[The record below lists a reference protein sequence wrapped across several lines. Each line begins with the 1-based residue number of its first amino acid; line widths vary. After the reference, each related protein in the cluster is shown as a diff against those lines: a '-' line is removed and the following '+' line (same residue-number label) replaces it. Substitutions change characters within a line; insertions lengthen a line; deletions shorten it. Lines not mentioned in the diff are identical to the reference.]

1 MNWAARHSPPDTG
14 GVDATSRRS
23 REASFDGAD
32 GVVGNGTLSKE
43 RIPKPSSIPTTPS
56 APLRW
61 LRIFFLMAQPPLLYQ
76 EGSRQPY
83 IRSHLHRPPLQM
95 QGKSHFLCKAR
106 PTNTTCYNRRALVK
120 KHILITTSPFGQNDR
135 SALSLLDDDT
145 IQYTLN
151 PFHRRLRQEEIA
163 DLIGPYEV
171 VIAGTEPITSA
182 VLDRAPKL
190 KLLAHTGI
198 GLDNIDLAAARAREI
213 AVTYTPSAPSPAV
226 AELTIGQMIALLRKT
241 SYADRR
247 LRAGEWNR
255 MIGRRLA
262 NVTVGVIGVGRVG
275 RLVIEHLQGFKP
287 NRVLAND
294 LAPDDGFARRNGC
307 VWADKETVLREADVI
322 TLHVPLT
329 RQTHH
334 LIGPKQLR
342 MMKPDAILINT

>member
-1 MNWAARHSPPDTG
+1 VSG
-14 GVDATSRRS
+14 
-23 REASFDGAD
+23 
-32 GVVGNGTLSKE
+32 
-43 RIPKPSSIPTTPS
+43 
-56 APLRW
+56 PL
-61 LRIFFLMAQPPLLYQ
+61 
-76 EGSRQPY
+76 
-83 IRSHLHRPPLQM
+83 
-95 QGKSHFLCKAR
+95 
-106 PTNTTCYNRRALVK
+106 K

-135 SALSLLDDDT
+135 SALNLLDEHT

-151 PFHRRLRQEEIA
+151 PFHRRLREDEIA

-275 RLVIEHLQGFKP
+275 RLVIQHLQGFKP
-287 NRVLAND
+287 NRILAND
-294 LAPDDGFARRNGC
+294 IVPDDEFARLNGC
-307 VWADKETVLREADVI
+307 VWADKETILREADVI
-322 TLHVPLT
+322 TLHIPLT
-329 RQTHH
+329 PQTHH
-334 LIGPKQLR
+334 LIGSNQLR
-342 MMKPDAILINT
+342 MMKTDAMLINTSRGPIVDERALADALRCRPDFSAAIDVFEQEPYNGELAALENCLLSCHMGSCTDDCRLQMEMEAAMEVVRYFRSEPFLTPVPDAEYMIQAGLSRR